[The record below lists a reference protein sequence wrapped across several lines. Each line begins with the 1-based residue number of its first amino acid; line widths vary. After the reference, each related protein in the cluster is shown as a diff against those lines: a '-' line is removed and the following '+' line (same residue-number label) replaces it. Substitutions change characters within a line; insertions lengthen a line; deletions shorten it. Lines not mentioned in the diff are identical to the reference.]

1 MWRGIPSFDP
11 ELVSSDPDANYAQHL
26 LNAVGGT
33 SKDSGAQEDDNFG
46 PNEDSGAPNDGA
58 AAPNDDGPLN
68 DDGSLNDDGPLNDDG
83 APNDDG
89 TEENFGLN
97 YAAFDDEQFN
107 SGFTGNDADVDMQ
120 EFGLGDDPA
129 MDLDIAVSTGSVC
142 PSEAS

>member
-11 ELVSSDPDANYAQHL
+11 ELVSSNPDVNYVQHL
-26 LNAVGGT
+26 LNAVGGA

-46 PNEDSGAPNDGA
+46 PNEDSGAPNDDG
-58 AAPNDDGPLN
+58 PLNNDGPLN
-68 DDGSLNDDGPLNDDG
+68 DDGT
-83 APNDDG
+83 PNDDG

-97 YAAFDDEQFN
+97 YAVFDDEQFN
-107 SGFTGNDADVDMQ
+107 GGFTGNDVDVDMQ
-120 EFGLGDDPA
+120 EFVLGDDPV